1 MHMTQVATDLSAAAR
16 SFYTELDSGDPGF
29 FQRRLSSEA
38 VFAFN
43 DLEPVTGSEA
53 IGEFVTAWKSNFHSL
68 THEIVAITVDPA
80 RGTAALELLVTYVF
94 PDSRQVRLKVCSFL
108 DFAGCSSCPARS
120 ISPRSRPLTKTWS
133 GHRALVGRGC

>member
-29 FQRRLSSEA
+29 FQRRLAPEA

-43 DLEPVTGSEA
+43 DLEPVTGAEA
-53 IGEFVTAWKSNFHSL
+53 IGEFVAAWKSNFRSL

-80 RGTAALELLVTYVF
+80 RATTALELLVTYVF
-94 PDSRQVRLKVCSFL
+94 PDSTEVRLKGCSFL
-108 DFAGCSSCPARS
+108 DFAGEQATGYRVYIDTSK
-120 ISPRSRPLTKTWS
+120 LN
-133 GHRALVGRGC
+133 